1 MFARLFQFQLKLGK
15 IDEAIKSF
23 RESII
28 PAVKPEK
35 GLVSYSVLLDR
46 NTGKGATII
55 YFDTEE
61 NMLANEA
68 SGLPQKMRDE
78 FKDYWAGQY
87 MVDRY
92 EVCAQ
97 I

>member
-1 MFARLFQFQLKLGK
+1 MFARLFQFQLKPDTQ
-15 IDEAIKSF
+15 DEAIKKF

-28 PAVKPEK
+28 PDVKREK
-35 GLVSYSVLLDR
+35 GLVSYSVLIDR

-55 YFDTEE
+55 YFDTKE

-78 FKDYWAGQY
+78 FKNYWAGQY
-87 MVDRY
+87 TVDRY
-92 EVCAQ
+92 EVCAHC
-97 I
+97 